1 MFTLLNFSEAAE
13 DVNAILLS
21 DIIDDIVKISDVTKT
36 YKMKK
41 MAVVIKIDIESFEC
55 RAFLGSP
62 KIFSNPRVYI
72 PYIVMEWTYLLQES
86 TVSVLITVVK

>member
-1 MFTLLNFSEAAE
+1 MFTLLNFSETAE